1 MLIFSLEG
9 AGKAIVFCKIQTIY
23 LTKNATTEKGWTIAF
38 NHLFG
43 LNGTCTCAQDC
54 VYGYGTQTIV
64 NLIFQEFQVLL
75 GLPLWQTTSYA
86 GRPQVCAI
94 TLFSRLYKF
103 NVPKNTTKMHE
114 RTKEKHL

>member
-1 MLIFSLEG
+1 M
-9 AGKAIVFCKIQTIY
+9 T
-23 LTKNATTEKGWTIAF
+23 F

-43 LNGTCTCAQDC
+43 LNGIYTCAQDC

-86 GRPQVCAI
+86 GRPQVSVI
-94 TLFSRLYKF
+94 TSFPRLYKF
-103 NVPKNTTKMHE
+103 NVPQT
-114 RTKEKHL
+114 